1 MKVYWNKLV
10 VRVTIWVVGE
20 ILLGLIGLDT
30 LANYSEF
37 FFEHQENVPVVSAF
51 EQHILA

>member
-1 MKVYWNKLV
+1 MKVHWNKLV
-10 VRVTIWVVGE
+10 VRVAIWVVGE

-30 LANYSEF
+30 LADYSEF
-37 FFEHQENVPVVSAF
+37 FSEHQENVPIVSTF